1 MLAFNTLFS
10 LCISEATSTYCPNA
24 YKCATSRH
32 CIPLH
37 QVCDG
42 HAHCINGDDE
52 LLCNFVCPDNCS
64 CYGLAVICST
74 GTFNQSY
81 IAQFPKQTR
90 SLLFSSNVEIGSSLS
105 ENVLDFPFLYL
116 LNISRLRL
124 EDIPAYSF
132 VKLINLRVLDMSHNL
147 IRTLTKEIFAGL
159 QRLSTL
165 ILDGNNDISRI
176 EPFSFTYLISIR
188 QLRITGTKLTR
199 LASNTFAGL
208 NLESLDIR
216 NNDIKE
222 IEEFGLGNLAVGD
235 INFQGNDILTFHKG
249 IFTGVSSLR
258 SLKTPAYKFCCVRPN
273 YVLENNCFPHKDEFS
288 SCADL
293 MRISALQTML
303 WLIGL
308 CALLGNILSII
319 YRLIFDSVRLKLGY
333 GIFVTNLAVADFL
346 MGVYLIIIAVADAVF
361 RKR

>member
-1 MLAFNTLFS
+1 M
-10 LCISEATSTYCPNA
+10 
-24 YKCATSRH
+24 
-32 CIPLH
+32 
-37 QVCDG
+37 CDG
-42 HAHCINGDDE
+42 HAQCIHGDDE
-52 LLCNFVCPDNCS
+52 VLCNFVCPDKCICN
-64 CYGLAVICST
+64 GLAVICNNGS
-74 GTFNQSY
+74 FNQSY

-90 SLLFSSNVEIGSSLS
+90 SMLFSSKGEIERTFLS
-105 ENVLDFPFLYL
+105 EDVLDFPFLYL

-124 EDIPAYSF
+124 EDIAAYAF

-147 IRTLTKEIFAGL
+147 IRTLTKETFTGL

-165 ILDGNNDISRI
+165 ILDGNNDISQI
-176 EPFSFTYLISIR
+176 EAFSFTYLISIR
-188 QLRITGTKLTR
+188 HLRITGTKITR

-208 NLESLDIR
+208 DLESLDIR
-216 NNDIKE
+216 NNEIKE
-222 IEEFGLGNLAVGD
+222 IEEFGLGNLAVND

-258 SLKTPAYKFCCVRPN
+258 SLRTPAYKYCCVRPN
-273 YVLENNCFPHKDEFS
+273 YVLENNCFPQKDEFS
-288 SCADL
+288 SCEDL

-319 YRLIFDSVRLKLGY
+319 YRLIFDSARLKLGY

>member
-1 MLAFNTLFS
+1 M
-10 LCISEATSTYCPNA
+10 
-24 YKCATSRH
+24 
-32 CIPLH
+32 
-37 QVCDG
+37 CDG
-42 HAHCINGDDE
+42 HAQCIHGDDE
-52 LLCNFVCPDNCS
+52 VLCNFVCPDKCICN
-64 CYGLAVICST
+64 GLAVICNNGS
-74 GTFNQSY
+74 FNQSY

-90 SLLFSSNVEIGSSLS
+90 SMLFSSNGEIERTFLS
-105 ENVLDFPFLYL
+105 EDVLDFPFLYL

-124 EDIPAYSF
+124 EDIAAYAF

-147 IRTLTKEIFAGL
+147 IRTLTKETFTGL

-165 ILDGNNDISRI
+165 ILDGNNEISQI
-176 EPFSFTYLISIR
+176 EAFSFTYLISIR
-188 QLRITGTKLTR
+188 HLRITGTKITR

-208 NLESLDIR
+208 DLESLDIR

-222 IEEFGLGNLAVGD
+222 IEEFGLGNLAVND

-258 SLKTPAYKFCCVRPN
+258 SLRTPAYKYCCVRPN
-273 YVLENNCFPHKDEFS
+273 YVLENNCFPQKDEFS
-288 SCADL
+288 SCEDL

-319 YRLIFDSVRLKLGY
+319 YRLIFDSARLKLGY